1 MSERERLKQVVQ
13 TIAASAG
20 ADGAAAAVGVDPS
33 SQVSARASGAKREML
48 LLFVGLYYY
57 CCCVHE
63 IL

>member
-48 LLFVGLYYY
+48 LLFVGLYY